1 MRGRRQARHHADKS
15 FWTCY
20 SDVIAGLL
28 LVIILVF
35 VASANMLQRE
45 ALRMQQQNT
54 ALAGESDRLRQET
67 AELKGQSSRGECIR
81 DSILAKLGNELK
93 ALVEK
98 DGGQSSWVSRT
109 EDGLVLLFDD
119 IVRFDVGAAEL
130 PLQAAKQ
137 QALMR
142 IINARDAY
150 YATPEAENIIEKIH
164 IVGRTDLTGDTLLNT
179 LLSIKRST
187 TILGLLSWVC
197 LPPEC
202 GNTELR
208 YSDSGPSG
216 LFTSKLTVQGIGR
229 QGAQT
234 RRLTEADGRQ
244 VEIRD
249 NPEFRRVELHFVPKS
264 PLVINSDYR
273 LQKERTKIPAEC
285 QTIFKTGGATDGP
298 IVAR

>member
-35 VASANMLQRE
+35 VASANMLRRE

-54 ALAGESDRLRQET
+54 TLASESERLQQET

-81 DSILAKLGNELK
+81 DSILSRLGNELRS
-93 ALVEK
+93 LVEK

-109 EDGLVLLFDD
+109 ADGLVLLFDD
-119 IVRFDVGAAEL
+119 IVRFDVGSADL
-130 PLQAAKQ
+130 PLQGAKR

-142 IINARDAY
+142 IMNARDAY
-150 YATPEAENIIEKIH
+150 YATPEAANIIEKIH

-208 YSDSGPSG
+208 YSDSGPFG

-234 RRLTEADGRQ
+234 RTLLEAGGRQ
-244 VEIRD
+244 IEIQD

-273 LQKERTKIPAEC
+273 LHGEGTKIPIEC
-285 QTIFKTGGATDGP
+285 QTIFKTGGATNGLV
-298 IVAR
+298 VAR

>member
-45 ALRMQQQNT
+45 ALRMQERNT
-54 ALAGESDRLRQET
+54 ILAGESDRLRQET
-67 AELKGQSSRGECIR
+67 VELKGQSLRGECIR
-81 DSILAKLGNELK
+81 DSILGHLGNELRSH
-93 ALVEK
+93 VEK

-109 EDGLVLLFDD
+109 DDGLVLLFDD

-130 PLQAAKQ
+130 PLPGAKR

-142 IINARDAY
+142 IMNARDAY
-150 YATPEAENIIEKIH
+150 YATPEAENIIETIH

-202 GNTELR
+202 GKTELR

-216 LFTSKLTVQGIGR
+216 SFTSKLTVQGIGR

-234 RRLTEADGRQ
+234 RTLTGSDGRQ
-244 VEIRD
+244 VQIRD

-273 LQKERTKIPAEC
+273 LHKKGTKIPVEC
-285 QTIFKTGGATDGP
+285 QTIFRTGGAADGLV
-298 IVAR
+298 VAR